1 MAVGRS
7 AIAANRVYMSEL
19 SLARVLIEIQMMYLG
34 MPDRRGLLTF
44 WAELQCAN
52 GQGLDRPAFEAGLQR
67 VVSENANEV
76 PRRWTSE
83 SRTPAAAVCRIRRA
97 TASGARPLAPQ
108 TLLCEP
114 RTPVLRRDGCDSVFS
129 GVSRQ

>member
-1 MAVGRS
+1 
-7 AIAANRVYMSEL
+7 MSEL

-83 SRTPAAAVCRIRRA
+83 SRTPAAGSLSNSACHRERRPAPRA
-97 TASGARPLAPQ
+97 TNPAL
-108 TLLCEP
+108 
-114 RTPVLRRDGCDSVFS
+114 
-129 GVSRQ
+129 